1 MLGEN
6 APVTKMTQRDDQHV
20 MPWHIAAGDDGLLRD
35 AILVATMDG
44 EEMLTIS
51 LHVAT
56 MPTGM
61 EVRRDVA

>member
-6 APVTKMTQRDDQHV
+6 ASAPKLTQRDDQHC

-35 AILVATMDG
+35 AILVAKMDG

-56 MPTGM
+56 APIRV
-61 EVRRDVA
+61 ELRQDLA

>member
-1 MLGEN
+1 M
-6 APVTKMTQRDDQHV
+6 KMTQRDDQHV
-20 MPWHIAAGDDGLLRD
+20 MPWHIAAGNDGLLRD

-56 MPTGM
+56 TPAGM

>member
-1 MLGEN
+1 MLGDN
-6 APVTKMTQRDDQHV
+6 APAQKMTQRDDEHV

-44 EEMLTIS
+44 EEMVKIS

-56 MPTGM
+56 TPAEV
-61 EVRRDVA
+61 EVRKDVA

>member
-6 APVTKMTQRDDQHV
+6 VPAPKLTKRDDQHV

-44 EEMLTIS
+44 EKMLTIS

-56 MPTGM
+56 IPAEV
-61 EVRRDVA
+61 EVRRDIA